1 MTPQLMV
8 RLTLALLR
16 LTPLAP
22 LVRVVSPVIT
32 TGADGLAMTIPNQ
45 LTALPSVLVQLAAV
59 VTVEFQMALSP
70 LPGATPLTQLPPSS
84 KLMLLFPLI
93 WSAPAGA
100 VAIIASKS
108 AISFMFTGATTRSES
123 ALAPLKNGVGITG
136 LQQS

>member
-8 RLTLALLR
+8 RVTLALPR

-22 LVRVVSPVIT
+22 LVRVVLPVMT
-32 TGADGLAMTIPNQ
+32 TGADGLAMTIPSQ
-45 LTALPSVLVQLAAV
+45 LAVLPSVLVQLAAV
-59 VTVEFQMALSP
+59 ATVEFQMALSP

-100 VAIIASKS
+100 AAIIASKS
-108 AISFMFTGATTRSES
+108 AVSFMVTG
-123 ALAPLKNGVGITG
+123 P
-136 LQQS
+136 